1 MHFGGAQMIQNIKS
15 ENWQALHPFEEKA
28 GCYQNLER
36 ELSRA
41 YSAPIKVVCPRE
53 WNQTYFSWFETIEQ
67 NNFRQELRYTYNET
81 LDRWNKQ
88 RRLIV
93 FILIDQVPEAM
104 IIGYDSEEPS
114 KKIFILDTIAVTT
127 QHKGIGKIL
136 MNFLIQWAKEQHFQ
150 AIALDTEENN
160 ERGFP
165 LVNFYKKFGFEPI
178 EANNNGNVR
187 LIRSL

>member
-1 MHFGGAQMIQNIKS
+1 MIQNIKS

-41 YSAPIKVVCPRE
+41 YSAPIKVVCPCE
-53 WNQTYFSWFETIEQ
+53 WNQTSFSWFETIEQ
-67 NNFRQELRYTYNET
+67 NTFRQELRYTYSET

-93 FILIDQVPEAM
+93 FILIDHVPEAM

-114 KKIFILDTIAVTT
+114 KQIFILDTIAVTT

-136 MNFLIQWAKEQHFQ
+136 MNFLIQWAREEQFQ
-150 AIALDTEENN
+150 AIVLDTEENN

-165 LVNFYKKFGFEPI
+165 LVNFYKKFGFEPF
-178 EANNNGNVR
+178 EKDNNGNVR